1 MVARFFSIMSFLDQ
15 IEPLQQQAV
24 QDFNQASDLTSLDQ
38 VRIQYLGASGKFTA
52 LLKQLSTLT
61 KEEKP
66 AAGKLVNLAKGELEA
81 ALASRRSVLEL
92 QAALPKNPTD
102 FT

>member
-1 MVARFFSIMSFLDQ
+1 LVARFFSIMSFLDQ

-66 AAGKLVNLAKGELEA
+66 AAGKLVNLAKGE
-81 ALASRRSVLEL
+81 
-92 QAALPKNPTD
+92 
-102 FT
+102 